1 MENIK
6 SKKII
11 IIVGVVIILL
21 VVIAIII
28 NSSNKATEQAPVN
41 PNEPAAQTS
50 NENAVAGEDYA
61 VAGTATPAQPV
72 VDTEKVYDLTNA
84 KAVVPGASMVTPD
97 QKVVTPEGKIAQND
111 AIPNSENAPKPVI
124 VSKEELP
131 KEVINLEINNGTIKP
146 NTFSVK
152 AGAPVSLAVSSADSQ
167 VHVFIFSNAVVGA
180 IAMGVGPGETKAITF
195 NAPGVGEYAF
205 HCDVPGHKGQG
216 ESGKMIVK

>member
-6 SKKII
+6 SKKNLII
-11 IIVGVVIILL
+11 AGL
-21 VVIAIII
+21 VVILLIVIMIVINISKNPASQTPIDSNNLSVQPPTGETAIG
-28 NSSNKATEQAPVN
+28 EN
-41 PNEPAAQTS
+41 PTVVGTS
-50 NENAVAGEDYA
+50 
-61 VAGTATPAQPV
+61 TPGQPV

-84 KAVVPGASMVTPD
+84 KAVIPGASMVTPD
-97 QKVVTPEGKIAQND
+97 QKVVTAEGKIAQND

-131 KEVINLEINNGTIKP
+131 KEVINLEIGNGTIKP

-152 AGAPVSLAVSSADSQ
+152 AGAPVSLAVSSVDSQ

-180 IAMGVGPGETKAITF
+180 IAMGIGPGETKAITF

-205 HCDVPGHKGQG
+205 HCDVPGHKDQG
-216 ESGKMIVK
+216 EFGKMIVK